1 MLLGCAEPLGLAIVH
16 GLHWS
21 ALLVVTLTLCVA
33 CRVATRRSPTFFVA
47 QRSDVVLSLTAA
59 AAAAP
64 NIGRPPLEGDSLAY
78 HLPNAIAWVQAGS
91 LDPTW
96 MRYWWYPGGSELVVA
111 GLISA
116 GGLWISG
123 VPSLL
128 AATMLV
134 LRLHAWLRER
144 SVPPVA
150 AMSLAAAFLT
160 IPAAAFQTY
169 DARNDLICA
178 AWFIESLWMLRKEP
192 ARAFVAVAMLSLVKA
207 NGWEL
212 ALVAIL
218 CVGSRRA
225 LVGIV
230 PVGLWAAHDYL
241 LNRHAVVSIASG
253 LLFDPWP
260 TTIAANAPQSLLVL
274 ARALADQGP
283 ATALFFVA
291 ALVGFVG
298 KDDRRIALSGLL
310 WIVAFAFT
318 PLSFRSY
325 LPTLAGGASLRYAL
339 PALAVGTLALAP
351 LARRFQRTIAIA
363 GILSAAFGI
372 AHVFLTFANDSFTII
387 SWAGVVAIGALALIR
402 NPKTRAIAMTLA
414 TLALFL
420 GGAFQA
426 RMRAASFYADEMPR
440 VDGRSTTFYDWFA
453 GHSHAAHVVDLRAGT
468 LLVIAPSTRIVDAAN
483 VDCDAA
489 RRDGAWTIVGVDRD
503 ATAAHS
509 EATFESARECGP
521 TLFSDAAAI
530 VSEPK

>member
-1 MLLGCAEPLGLAIVH
+1 
-16 GLHWS
+16 
-21 ALLVVTLTLCVA
+21 
-33 CRVATRRSPTFFVA
+33 
-47 QRSDVVLSLTAA
+47 
-59 AAAAP
+59 
-64 NIGRPPLEGDSLAY
+64 
-78 HLPNAIAWVQAGS
+78 
-91 LDPTW
+91 
-96 MRYWWYPGGSELVVA
+96 
-111 GLISA
+111 
-116 GGLWISG
+116 
-123 VPSLL
+123 
-128 AATMLV
+128 
-134 LRLHAWLRER
+134 
-144 SVPPVA
+144 
-150 AMSLAAAFLT
+150 
-160 IPAAAFQTY
+160 
-169 DARNDLICA
+169 
-178 AWFIESLWMLRKEP
+178 
-192 ARAFVAVAMLSLVKA
+192 
-207 NGWEL
+207 
-212 ALVAIL
+212 
-218 CVGSRRA
+218 
-225 LVGIV
+225 
-230 PVGLWAAHDYL
+230 

-339 PALAVGTLALAP
+339 PALAVGTLAFAP

-468 LLVIAPSTRIVDAAN
+468 LLVIAPSTSIVDAAN